1 MWRLARACEKSP
13 NRSLLL
19 HKEGPQKNKFF
30 FPFCHFVVLSNI
42 SRDNILRRK
51 DQNVA
56 EIFKMDNTLFRDE
69 LVALENASAEEI
81 RNTLMRFFDPFWRD
95 HTVHIRTGRCSP
107 VHYSSGNYSQLSAF
121 KIPDRR

>member
-19 HKEGPQKNKFF
+19 HKDGPYKNKFF

-42 SRDNILRRK
+42 TRDNILRRK

-69 LVALENASAEEI
+69 LGLLKMHLLMRS
-81 RNTLMRFFDPFWRD
+81 RNTLMRFFDPYWEITPFT
-95 HTVHIRTGRCSP
+95 HGTGGCPP
-107 VHYSSGNYSQLSAF
+107 VHYSSGNYSQLSSF
-121 KIPDRR
+121 EIP

>member
-1 MWRLARACEKSP
+1 MWRLARACERSP

-19 HKEGPQKNKFF
+19 HQEGPRKNKFF

-51 DQNVA
+51 DQNIS

-81 RNTLMRFFDPFWRD
+81 RNTLMRFFDPYWPITPFSS
-95 HTVHIRTGRCSP
+95 RTGGCAPIHHSP
-107 VHYSSGNYSQLSAF
+107 GNYSQLYSF
-121 KIPDRR
+121 DNP

>member
-1 MWRLARACEKSP
+1 MWRLAGACENSP
-13 NRSLLL
+13 NRSRLF
-19 HKEGPQKNKFF
+19 HKDGPRKNRFF

-51 DQNVA
+51 DRNIA

-81 RNTLMRFFDPFWRD
+81 RNTLMRFFDPFWPITPFTSD
-95 HTVHIRTGRCSP
+95 
-107 VHYSSGNYSQLSAF
+107 
-121 KIPDRR
+121 